1 MKWMPLD
8 NIMRQQIAMPLILEM
23 QVGKAIRGLLRMRKL
38 VGSYNEDH
46 QMLAPC
52 LREFKNCE
60 N

>member
-1 MKWMPLD
+1 MPLD

-46 QMLAPC
+46 QMLSPC